1 MNCADCAGTGTTII
15 AVIALILIII
25 FIIVA
30 LVFFFFPSSQT
41 VLEVRGVNFDIIT
54 GNITGSGATGGNSE
68 SMPTGANNLY
78 ISQPLVGDINLTIES
93 NSRNFVGMTIG
104 IKNVTLETGT
114 GDITL
119 VQGAG
124 ITLDPGGIA
133 DGLIIKPSEFAWFVV
148 TSIGSTQVFTRLE

>member
-1 MNCADCAGTGTTII
+1 MECADCAGWGTTLM
-15 AVIALILIII
+15 AALALILIII

-30 LVFFFFPSSQT
+30 VVFFFFPSSQGL
-41 VLEVRGVNFDIIT
+41 LEVRGINFDIINGNVT
-54 GNITGSGATGGNSE
+54 GGATGSVSE

-78 ISQPLVGDINLTIES
+78 ISQPLVGNINLTIES

-104 IKNVTLETGT
+104 IKNTTSETGT

-119 VQGAG
+119 VSGAG
-124 ITLDPGGIA
+124 VTLDPGGIT
-133 DGLIIKPSEFAWFVV
+133 DGLIIEPSEFAWFVV